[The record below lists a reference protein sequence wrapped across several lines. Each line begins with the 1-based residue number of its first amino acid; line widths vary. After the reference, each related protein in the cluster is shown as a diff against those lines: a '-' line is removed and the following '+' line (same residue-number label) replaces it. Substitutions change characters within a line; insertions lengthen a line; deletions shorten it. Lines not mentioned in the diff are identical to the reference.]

1 MRHVQRLLVD
11 RALRRLRVGAALL
24 LTVWLVVPPRHGVG
38 GFSVRAELGAAIA
51 VLLGCNLLSLVDRD
65 NLIGRAS
72 VFGQFAIDAGLAFG
86 VVAGSGM
93 GTRGVAW
100 IALSMPVLEAAMR
113 FGLVGEA
120 IAASLVAGAYGV
132 WSWRSGSADAA
143 TVGVRMSAVLLVGM
157 PCGYFAS
164 QMATEL
170 HSLSALTQRLAYR
183 ASHDPLTGLANRAF
197 LLERLDRVAAAAGPR
212 NPSAL
217 LFVDLDGFKKLNDT
231 FGHDVGNDM
240 LVDIAVRL
248 RETVPEAFVARL
260 GGDEFAV
267 LLWPTSANFAE
278 VAAQR
283 IVDGLR
289 SNHSRADATVTV
301 TASVG
306 LAMSYGG
313 DAPPLMLRQADL
325 AMYQAKSAGRARW
338 SYCLEQGASAHEPAG
353 HVGITVGPTP

>member
-24 LTVWLVVPPRHGVG
+24 LTVWFVVPPRHGVG
-38 GFSVRAELGAAIA
+38 GFSGRAELAAAIA

-72 VFGQFAIDAGLAFG
+72 VFGQLTIDAALAFG
-86 VVAGSGM
+86 VVAGSGV

-132 WSWRSGSADAA
+132 WSWQSGATDAA

-197 LLERLDRVAAAAGPR
+197 LLERLDRVAAAADPR
-212 NPSAL
+212 KPSAL

-267 LLWPTSANFAE
+267 LLWPTSVNFAE

-283 IVDGLR
+283 IVDKLR
-289 SNHSRADATVTV
+289 SSHSRADATVTV

-306 LAMSYGG
+306 LAMSDGG

-325 AMYQAKSAGRARW
+325 AMYQAKSACRARW
-338 SYCLEQGASAHEPAG
+338 SYCPEQHAPAREPAG